1 MALSSGPLEEFFGR
15 RIIDPWLYLS
25 DICRIR
31 PCPPDCPA
39 RSAERAVAAPD
50 GLNKLLD
57 LTLGPVF
64 TGAVTA
70 ARVLRNDRSTGTREA
85 ILSAAERLFA
95 ERGMY
100 AVSNRQISEAAGQGN
115 NAAACYHFGTR
126 IDLLRAI
133 ESKHREPIEEL
144 RGQTLAGIGDSTEL
158 RDWVGALVRPLTDH
172 LTTLGNPT
180 WYARF
185 AAQAMADPT
194 YRQVVT
200 KDALTSPALVH
211 VIDGINRCLPDLPK
225 RVRFERMV
233 MARNLLMHTCAEH
246 EGELAEHGP
255 RSRSSW
261 PIAAEGLIDA
271 IVGLW
276 RASVHRTVVR
286 ASSQTEEKERYV

>member
-1 MALSSGPLEEFFGR
+1 MVLGTITTDSTVESLA
-15 RIIDPWLYLS
+15 
-25 DICRIR
+25 
-31 PCPPDCPA
+31 A
-39 RSAERAVAAPD
+39 RL
-50 GLNKLLD
+50 LNKLLD
-57 LTLGPVF
+57 LTRSSVF
-64 TGAVTA
+64 TESVTA

-126 IDLLRAI
+126 TDLLRAI
-133 ESKHREPIEEL
+133 ESKHRVPIEKL
-144 RGQTLAGIGDSTEL
+144 RVQMLAGIECSTEL
-158 RDWVGALVRPLTDH
+158 RDWVGTLVRPLTDH
-172 LTTLGNPT
+172 LTALGNPS

-200 KDALTSPALVH
+200 KDALGSTVLVQA
-211 VIDGINRCLPDLPK
+211 IGGINRCLPDLPK

-246 EGELAEHGP
+246 EGELAEQGP
-255 RSRSSW
+255 RARSSW

-276 RASVHRTVVR
+276 QAPVHRAQ
-286 ASSQTEEKERYV
+286 ASLPH

>member
-1 MALSSGPLEEFFGR
+1 M
-15 RIIDPWLYLS
+15 
-25 DICRIR
+25 
-31 PCPPDCPA
+31 
-39 RSAERAVAAPD
+39 
-50 GLNKLLD
+50 
-57 LTLGPVF
+57 
-64 TGAVTA
+64 
-70 ARVLRNDRSTGTREA
+70 
-85 ILSAAERLFA
+85 SAAERLFA

-115 NAAACYHFGTR
+115 NAAACYHFGSRTE
-126 IDLLRAI
+126 LLRAI
-133 ESKHREPIEEL
+133 EGKHRVPIEEL
-144 RGQTLAGIGDSTEL
+144 RGQMLAGIGESTEL

-172 LTTLGNPT
+172 LAGLGNPS

-200 KDALTSPALVH
+200 MDALASPLLVRA
-211 VIDGINRCLPDLPK
+211 IDGINSCLPDLSK
-225 RVRFERMV
+225 RVRVERMV
-233 MARNLLMHTCAEH
+233 MVRNLLMHTCAEH

-276 RASVHRTVVR
+276 QAPVQSTIKR
-286 ASSQTEEKERYV
+286 ASSAS

>member
-1 MALSSGPLEEFFGR
+1 M
-15 RIIDPWLYLS
+15 
-25 DICRIR
+25 
-31 PCPPDCPA
+31 
-39 RSAERAVAAPD
+39 
-50 GLNKLLD
+50 
-57 LTLGPVF
+57 F
-64 TGAVTA
+64 TEAVTA
-70 ARVLRNDRSTGTREA
+70 ARVLRNDRSTATREA

-126 IDLLRAI
+126 TVLLRAI
-133 ESKHREPIEEL
+133 ESKHRLPIEEL
-144 RGQTLAGIGDSTEL
+144 RGQMLASIGNSTEL
-158 RDWVGALVRPLTDH
+158 RDWVGTLVRPLTDH
-172 LTTLGNPT
+172 LAALGNPS

-200 KDALTSPALVH
+200 KDALTSPLLVRA
-211 VIDGINRCLPDLPK
+211 IDGINRCLPDLPR

-246 EGELAEHGP
+246 EGELAEHGA

-276 RASVHRTVVR
+276 RAPVHPTQVVPSR
-286 ASSQTEEKERYV
+286 